1 MTDFPIALRGND
13 DVLLWAHEEDIEQS
27 ALDQIRGI
35 GQLPWL
41 HGMRVMP
48 DVHFGK
54 GATVGSVIAMRDAL
68 SPAAVGVD
76 IGCGVVALETSLTE
90 SDITDV
96 DLHSIRLEV
105 ERRIPVG
112 FALHQDGGPD
122 QLSPATANL
131 MRSFGGLAPQVQKL
145 ESRALAQVGTL
156 GGGNHFIELC
166 IGSTGKVW
174 LTLHSGSRAIGK
186 NLADV
191 HIAAA
196 QGLAHNDGLADRDL
210 AVFLRETPQMDAY
223 LRDLHWAQAY
233 AAESR
238 AEMMRVFA
246 GVVHGHFYDPDGS
259 RPEVTFEKPINVHH
273 NYVSE
278 ELVDGV
284 EMLVTRKGAIRARA
298 GELALIP
305 GSMGTGSYV
314 VKGLG
319 NPASFES
326 ASHGAGRRLSRNAAR
341 KQYTTADLIA
351 QTRGVESR
359 KDEAIVD
366 EIPAAYKDIHSVIS
380 AQRDLVSVVD
390 HLRTVMCV
398 KG

>member
-1 MTDFPIALRGND
+1 MMAATFPVALRGND
-13 DVLLWAHEEDIEQS
+13 RVQLWADEQDIEQT
-27 ALDQIRGI
+27 ALDQLRRI
-35 GQLPWL
+35 GDLPWL
-41 HGMRVMP
+41 HGVRVMP

-90 SDITDV
+90 HDLTDT
-96 DLHSIRLEV
+96 DLRTIRAEV

-112 FALHQDGGPD
+112 FNMHAEHPEHFSGRAADLMGLFLDLHPGAQDLSNRAYR
-122 QLSPATANL
+122 QL
-131 MRSFGGLAPQVQKL
+131 
-145 ESRALAQVGTL
+145 GTL

-166 IGSTGKVW
+166 IGSTGTVW

-186 NLADV
+186 NLADRHIEAAKGLV
-191 HIAAA
+191 HNE
-196 QGLAHNDGLADRDL
+196 GLVDADL
-210 AVFLRETPQMDAY
+210 AVFLRDTPHMDAY
-223 LRDLHWAQAY
+223 LRDLRWAQAY

-238 AEMMRVFA
+238 AAMMRTFA
-246 GVVHGHFYDPDGS
+246 DVVRSHFEDS
-259 RPEVTFEKPINVHH
+259 LAVTFAEPINVHH

-278 ELVDGV
+278 EIVDGA
-284 EMLVTRKGAIRARA
+284 EMLVTRKGAIRARL

-314 VKGLG
+314 VRGLG
-319 NPASFES
+319 NPVSFES
-326 ASHGAGRRLSRNAAR
+326 ASHGAGRRMSRNQAR
-341 KQYTTADLIA
+341 KRFTTADLIA
-351 QTRGVESR
+351 QTAGVESR

-366 EIPAAYKDIHSVIS
+366 EIPAAYKDIHAVID
-380 AQRDLVSVVD
+380 AQRDLVEVVD
-390 HLRTVMCV
+390 HLRTILCV